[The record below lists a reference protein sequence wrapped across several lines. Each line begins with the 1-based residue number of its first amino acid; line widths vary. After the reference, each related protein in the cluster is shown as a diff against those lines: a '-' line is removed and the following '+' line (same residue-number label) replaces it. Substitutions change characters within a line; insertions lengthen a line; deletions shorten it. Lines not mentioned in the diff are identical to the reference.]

1 MGAGG
6 DLSLGGGKHA
16 TASAEYR
23 GLSTAAQ
30 KRGPST
36 SLRVEMTV
44 FAVEMTGFGSF
55 KDFGP
60 AFQRARE
67 RHLGRETTE
76 ESWKG
81 VQ

>member
-1 MGAGG
+1 MQQRNTEISP
-6 DLSLGGGKHA
+6 LRC
-16 TASAEYR
+16 AS
-23 GLSTAAQ
+23 
-30 KRGPST
+30 
-36 SLRVEMTV
+36 
-44 FAVEMTGFGSF
+44 VEMTGLDGVEESGRAELDTPPFAKSAKGRAPRLCQGWEF